1 LTWDLSS
8 SFSLKDPDE
17 QENPEPN
24 LFPWNH
30 NTCMCASCFLRVF
43 KFHMRFRVARGP
55 PRVHRREEARSFVG
69 GVWVGCR
76 RFVNDL
82 FRHTQMQSLG
92 IKLLYA
98 RSRPSQ
104 PIVIRQPRTPY
115 AHDSRRIQLTAAA
128 ANPLHRTAQTDR
140 VHRRRT
146 CHRRSSAGVSGERT
160 RRGSF
165 IRFRPHAWIL

>member
-1 LTWDLSS
+1 
-8 SFSLKDPDE
+8 
-17 QENPEPN
+17 
-24 LFPWNH
+24 
-30 NTCMCASCFLRVF
+30 MCATVRGMSCFLRVF

-146 CHRRSSAGVSGERT
+146 CHRRSSAGVSGERERGGAHSFGFVPMHGSFDFGDVWLCER
-160 RRGSF
+160 RRGHLGLRAPPAF
-165 IRFRPHAWIL
+165 G